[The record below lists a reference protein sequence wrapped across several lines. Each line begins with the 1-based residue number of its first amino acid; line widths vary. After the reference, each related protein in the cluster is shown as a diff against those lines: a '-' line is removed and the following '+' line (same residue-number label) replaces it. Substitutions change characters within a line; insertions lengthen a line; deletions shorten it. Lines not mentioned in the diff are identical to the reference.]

1 MKTISKLMLIA
12 ATLAT
17 LGTSAA
23 FGDNQQLVMRNTRE
37 RFDEQRQQKAGTIAV
52 YSDRQ
57 GVNEWGATDRTGMHF
72 EFRLVGGKYTGL
84 YVPGDK

>member
-1 MKTISKLMLIA
+1 MKTISKLCLIA
-12 ATLAT
+12 ASLAT

-23 FGDNQQLVMRNTRE
+23 FADNQQLVMRITRE
-37 RFDEQRQQKAGTIAV
+37 RFDEQRQQKAGAIAV

-57 GVNEWGATDRTGMHF
+57 GLDQWGATNQAGMHF